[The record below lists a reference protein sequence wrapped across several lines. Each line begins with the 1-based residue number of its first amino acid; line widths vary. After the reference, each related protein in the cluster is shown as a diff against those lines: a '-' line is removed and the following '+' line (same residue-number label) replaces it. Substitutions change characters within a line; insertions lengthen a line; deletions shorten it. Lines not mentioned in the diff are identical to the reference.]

1 MKVKIKTIDI
11 WPILLCIGIISNL
24 VLNAIYNMGRGD
36 IVTYNVLLWTFLMG
50 GSLITNH
57 RSISCKLF
65 KLIFIVMLC
74 GIIGNIH
81 GALLVTDG
89 MSSLDNMVI
98 NFATIIIFVATKGK
112 KSTEIH

>member
-11 WPILLCIGIISNL
+11 WPILLCIGIIGNL
-24 VLNAIYNMGRGD
+24 VLNAIYNMGQGD
-36 IVTYNVLLWTFLMG
+36 IVTYNVLLWTFLMW

-57 RSISCKLF
+57 RSISGKLF

-81 GALLVTDG
+81 D
-89 MSSLDNMVI
+89 SI
-98 NFATIIIFVATKGK
+98 
-112 KSTEIH
+112 